1 MICHFSSGDRSMR
14 GFLPMLPPVLEAL
27 NHTEFGS
34 LVSAGS
40 TTHEALIPTIFFLD
54 SVDSVSFAPAHA
66 FINNLERAKRI
77 TPWIARQAVP
87 LLVLKDPKFSLPNW
101 T

>member
-1 MICHFSSGDRSMR
+1 MR

-40 TTHEALIPTIFFLD
+40 TTSQ
-54 SVDSVSFAPAHA
+54 SVFNYV
-66 FINNLERAKRI
+66 
-77 TPWIARQAVP
+77 
-87 LLVLKDPKFSLPNW
+87 
-101 T
+101 